1 MADDE
6 YPEWLKDLA
15 APVNTFEELERMGV
29 ANMDEQQR
37 KRFWR
42 VYKRNKLRMR
52 NEAARVMM

>member
-29 ANMDEQQR
+29 ENMDEQQR